1 MSAIVYYFTHPD
13 AVIYTVASALLY
25 PVLFIEVAA
34 LIVTVIEFGRFTLE
48 MATRDRTRSLG
59 RITIVARNAREHAAA
74 GRIPQAIASLEGIG
88 HNWLVTRFVK
98 DLADGGDMSR
108 SRVLKLLADLE
119 LAASARLER
128 TRMLIRFGPIL
139 GLMGTLIPISPALV
153 GLAKGDVQTLST
165 NLVVAFSTTVVG
177 LLIGGLAFLMSV
189 IRDRLYTRDVSD
201 IEYALDMMGV

>member
-13 AVIYTVASALLY
+13 AVIYTVATALLY

-34 LIVTVIEFGRFTLE
+34 LVVTVIEFGRFTLE

-59 RITIVARNAREHAAA
+59 RITIVARHAREHATA
-74 GRIPQAIASLEGIG
+74 GRIPQAISSLEGIG
-88 HNWLVTRFVK
+88 RNWLVTHFVK
-98 DLADGGDMSR
+98 ELADGGDMSR
-108 SRVLKLLADLE
+108 SRILKLLADLE
-119 LAASARLER
+119 LSASARLER

-153 GLAKGDVQTLST
+153 GLAKGDVQTLSA

-189 IRDRLYTRDVSD
+189 VRDRLYTRDVSD